1 MGAHGVT
8 QPRPRARPLT
18 AVMLMAV
25 TVPVVVT
32 VTMSM
37 AVAVIVVRAD
47 RGVHEVQ
54 HALINALP
62 HLDKYQGRA
71 IAN

>member
-1 MGAHGVT
+1 MGMGAHGVT

-18 AVMLMAV
+18 AVMLMLMAM
-25 TVPVVVT
+25 TVV

-37 AVAVIVVRAD
+37 AVAVIVMRAD
-47 RGVHEVQ
+47 RGVHDVQ

-62 HLDKYQGRA
+62 HIDKYQGGA
-71 IAN
+71 VAN

>member
-1 MGAHGVT
+1 MGMGAHGVT
-8 QPRPRARPLT
+8 QPCPPARPLT
-18 AVMLMAV
+18 AVMLMLMAM
-25 TVPVVVT
+25 TVV

-37 AVAVIVVRAD
+37 AVAVIVMRAD
-47 RGVHEVQ
+47 RGVHDVQ